1 MVQTCKAMLPR
12 VEKTLQRLSL
22 PSQAMDSDGF
32 QNTTVEIVW
41 NPWKDGKYVFGDE
54 ISLVD
59 LNCLCYKIF
68 FNDAEF
74 NKYADMSTVLAEAAP
89 TVLKEGFLADNFW
102 TEIFRHL
109 KSSGS
114 RSSEPGLIG

>member
-12 VEKTLQRLSL
+12 VEKTLERLNL
-22 PSQAMDSDGF
+22 P
-32 QNTTVEIVW
+32 
-41 NPWKDGKYVFGDE
+41 KDGKYVFGDE

-74 NKYADMSTVLAEAAP
+74 NKYADMSSILADAAP
-89 TVLKEGFLADNFW
+89 TVLKEGVSL
-102 TEIFRHL
+102 
-109 KSSGS
+109 
-114 RSSEPGLIG
+114 